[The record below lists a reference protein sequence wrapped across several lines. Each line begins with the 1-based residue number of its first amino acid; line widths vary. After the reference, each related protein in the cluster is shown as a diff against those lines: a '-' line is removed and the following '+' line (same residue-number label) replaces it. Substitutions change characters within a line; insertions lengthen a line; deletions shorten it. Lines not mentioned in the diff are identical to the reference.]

1 MHAQGLDGLADR
13 PHDFGHLPEEEER
26 RDDED
31 LSLLDRLH
39 HVGAVILFVNERR
52 NDLVDVDARS
62 AEVCSAIIAIE
73 EVGVQLLSLA
83 ALEGVREHPGAVR
96 VGQILVALH
105 HDVPVDDEEL
115 FEAVFALEKLQWV
128 EHVEGH
134 RRVDKIISWGS
145 LLDVLELGWV
155 NLTEE

>member
-1 MHAQGLDGLADR
+1 
-13 PHDFGHLPEEEER
+13 
-26 RDDED
+26 
-31 LSLLDRLH
+31 
-39 HVGAVILFVNERR
+39 
-52 NDLVDVDARS
+52 
-62 AEVCSAIIAIE
+62 VCSAVIAIE

-96 VGQILVALH
+96 VGQILVATH

-115 FEAVFALEKLQWV
+115 FEAVFAFEELQWV
-128 EHVEGH
+128 EDVERH

-155 NLTEE
+155 NLTHRRFIDERSS